1 MSSSNGEK
9 RNEKLRKRSSQ
20 SRDRKRMRSD
30 ESLNNDC
37 SLKKKNVWAI
47 WIVLGETQ
55 SNSNKAGTGN
65 QNNPLFYSFG
75 AYVSNDSIN
84 DFSQNTILSNIVYDV
99 KLFST
104 IIRENDS
111 TMETSL
117 KKFQREFA
125 KRKLMY
131 RYLYSEGKKSLVC
144 LSFLIFDIFFSTVR
158 FNQSKRQLTTHA
170 C

>member
-1 MSSSNGEK
+1 MKNCGSVRLNREIEK
-9 RNEKLRKRSSQ
+9 ECDPTSRSI
-20 SRDRKRMRSD
+20 MIVVW
-30 ESLNNDC
+30 
-37 SLKKKNVWAI
+37 KKKNVWAI

-117 KKFQREFA
+117 KK
-125 KRKLMY
+125 
-131 RYLYSEGKKSLVC
+131 
-144 LSFLIFDIFFSTVR
+144 IPT
-158 FNQSKRQLTTHA
+158 NN
-170 C
+170 